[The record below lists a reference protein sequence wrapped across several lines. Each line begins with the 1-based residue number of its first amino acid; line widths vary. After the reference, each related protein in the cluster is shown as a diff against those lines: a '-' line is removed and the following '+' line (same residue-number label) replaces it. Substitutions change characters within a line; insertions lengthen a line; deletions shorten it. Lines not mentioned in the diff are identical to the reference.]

1 MRAFIEI
8 SPKYWRSLASRP
20 RKQFVFDL
28 QRFDSG
34 EKTEEPTQRK
44 KEESRK
50 KGQVAKSAEL
60 SSVFVILAAFVALK
74 TSGSYMYGKLAG
86 YMRHIFG
93 ELNVRGDFSIE
104 SIQWVILN
112 AGIVFLETV
121 MPVLLAVLV
130 VSVTVSF
137 LQVGFNFAPE
147 LIMPQFSRLNP
158 ISGFGRIFSK
168 RSVVELLKSL
178 LKITV
183 VGYFIYRYL
192 REETIRIPALMMSEL
207 ESSFAVLAAI
217 IYDLAFQIALVILVL
232 AILDYGYQWWEH
244 MQNLKM
250 SKQEV
255 KEEMKQTEGNPQIKG
270 KIREKQR
277 AMAMR
282 RMMSEVPK
290 ADVVITNPTHFAVAI
305 KYEAG
310 MEAPVVIAK
319 GSDFIAQRI
328 REIAKENDVTIVENK
343 PLAQALFKNAE
354 IGDLIPPD
362 LYKAVAEVLAY
373 VYRLKRKI
381 SE

>member
-1 MRAFIEI
+1 MRAFIGI
-8 SPKYWRSLASRP
+8 SPKFWRSLASRP
-20 RKQFVFDL
+20 GKQFVFDL
-28 QRFDSG
+28 QRFDSA

-86 YMRHIFG
+86 YMRYIFG

-310 MEAPVVIAK
+310 MEAPAVIAK

-343 PLAQALFKNAE
+343 PLAQALFKNTE
-354 IGDLIPPD
+354 IGDLVPPD

>member
-86 YMRHIFG
+86 YMRYIFG

-112 AGIVFLETV
+112 AGVVFLETV

-192 REETIRIPALMMSEL
+192 RQETIRIPALMMSEL
-207 ESSFAVLAAI
+207 EASFAVLAAI

-282 RMMSEVPK
+282 RMMTEVPK

-310 MEAPVVIAK
+310 MEAPAVIAK

-343 PLAQALFKNAE
+343 PLAQALFKSAE

>member
-20 RKQFVFDL
+20 AKQFVFDL

-86 YMRHIFG
+86 YMRYIFG

-112 AGIVFLETV
+112 AGVVFLETV

-178 LKITV
+178 LKITI

-207 ESSFAVLAAI
+207 EASFAVLAAI

-282 RMMSEVPK
+282 RMMTEVPK

-310 MEAPVVIAK
+310 MEAPAVIAK

-328 REIAKENDVTIVENK
+328 REIAKENDVTIIENK
-343 PLAQALFKNAE
+343 PLAQALFKSAE

>member
-20 RKQFVFDL
+20 AKQFVFDL

-121 MPVLLAVLV
+121 MPVLMAVLV

-178 LKITV
+178 LKITI

-207 ESSFAVLAAI
+207 EASFAVLAAI
-217 IYDLAFQIALVILVL
+217 IYDLAFQIAMVILVL

-310 MEAPVVIAK
+310 MEAPAVIAK

>member
-20 RKQFVFDL
+20 AKQFVFDL

-86 YMRHIFG
+86 YMRYIFG

-121 MPVLLAVLV
+121 MPVLMAVLV

-178 LKITV
+178 LKITI

-207 ESSFAVLAAI
+207 EASFAVLAAI
-217 IYDLAFQIALVILVL
+217 IYDLAFQIAMVILVL

-310 MEAPVVIAK
+310 MEAPAVIAK

>member
-1 MRAFIEI
+1 MKEFTEI
-8 SPKYWRSLASRP
+8 SSRYWLNWAGKPAERFA
-20 RKQFVFDL
+20 FDL
-28 QRFDSG
+28 QRFDSA

-60 SSVFVILAAFVALK
+60 SSVFVILTAFVALK
-74 TSGSYMYGKLAG
+74 AAGSYMYGKIAG
-86 YMRHIFG
+86 YMRYIFS
-93 ELNVRGDFSIE
+93 ELNVQGDFTIAS
-104 SIQWVILN
+104 VHLLILN
-112 AGIVFLETV
+112 AGFVFMEIVL
-121 MPVLLAVLV
+121 PILLAVLV
-130 VSVTVSF
+130 VSF

-147 LIMPQFSRLNP
+147 LIMPQFSRINP
-158 ISGFGRIFSK
+158 LSGFGRIFSK

-178 LKITV
+178 LKIIV

-192 REETIRIPALMMSEL
+192 REEAMRIPSLMMAELSE
-207 ESSFAVLAAI
+207 SFAVLAAI

-290 ADVVITNPTHFAVAI
+290 ADVVVTNPTHFAVAI
-305 KYEAG
+305 KYETG
-310 MEAPVVIAK
+310 MEAPTVVAK

-328 REIAKENDVTIVENK
+328 REIAKENDVIIVENK
-343 PLAQALFKNAE
+343 PLAQALFKTAE
-354 IGDLIPPD
+354 IGDLVPPE

-381 SE
+381 T

>member
-1 MRAFIEI
+1 MREFIGI
-8 SPKYWRSLASRP
+8 SPKYWRSLANRP
-20 RKQFVFDL
+20 GKQFVFDL

-86 YMRHIFG
+86 YMRYIFG

-207 ESSFAVLAAI
+207 EASFAVLAAI
-217 IYDLAFQIALVILVL
+217 IYDLAFQIAMVILVL

-310 MEAPVVIAK
+310 MEAPAVIAK

>member
-20 RKQFVFDL
+20 GKQFVFDL

>member
-1 MRAFIEI
+1 LRAFIEI

-305 KYEAG
+305 KYETG

-319 GSDFIAQRI
+319 GSDFIAQHI
-328 REIAKENDVTIVENK
+328 REIAKENYVTIVENK

>member
-207 ESSFAVLAAI
+207 EASFAVLAAI
-217 IYDLAFQIALVILVL
+217 IYDLAFQIAMVILVL

-305 KYEAG
+305 KYETG

>member
-1 MRAFIEI
+1 M
-8 SPKYWRSLASRP
+8 
-20 RKQFVFDL
+20 
-28 QRFDSG
+28 
-34 EKTEEPTQRK
+34 
-44 KEESRK
+44 
-50 KGQVAKSAEL
+50 
-60 SSVFVILAAFVALK
+60 
-74 TSGSYMYGKLAG
+74 
-86 YMRHIFG
+86 
-93 ELNVRGDFSIE
+93 
-104 SIQWVILN
+104 
-112 AGIVFLETV
+112 
-121 MPVLLAVLV
+121 
-130 VSVTVSF
+130 
-137 LQVGFNFAPE
+137 
-147 LIMPQFSRLNP
+147 
-158 ISGFGRIFSK
+158 
-168 RSVVELLKSL
+168 
-178 LKITV
+178 
-183 VGYFIYRYL
+183 
-192 REETIRIPALMMSEL
+192 
-207 ESSFAVLAAI
+207 
-217 IYDLAFQIALVILVL
+217 VILVL

-310 MEAPVVIAK
+310 MEAPAVIAK

>member
-1 MRAFIEI
+1 M
-8 SPKYWRSLASRP
+8 
-20 RKQFVFDL
+20 
-28 QRFDSG
+28 
-34 EKTEEPTQRK
+34 
-44 KEESRK
+44 
-50 KGQVAKSAEL
+50 
-60 SSVFVILAAFVALK
+60 
-74 TSGSYMYGKLAG
+74 
-86 YMRHIFG
+86 
-93 ELNVRGDFSIE
+93 
-104 SIQWVILN
+104 
-112 AGIVFLETV
+112 
-121 MPVLLAVLV
+121 VLLAVLV
-130 VSVTVSF
+130 VSVVVSF

-207 ESSFAVLAAI
+207 EASFAVLAAI
-217 IYDLAFQIALVILVL
+217 IYDLAFQIAMVILVL

-310 MEAPVVIAK
+310 MEAPAVIAK

>member
-310 MEAPVVIAK
+310 MEAPAVIAK

>member
-1 MRAFIEI
+1 
-8 SPKYWRSLASRP
+8 LASRP
-20 RKQFVFDL
+20 HKQFVFDL
-28 QRFDSG
+28 QRFDSS

-74 TSGSYMYGKLAG
+74 SAGSYMYGKLSG
-86 YMRHIFG
+86 YMRVMFG
-93 ELNVRGDFSIE
+93 ELNVQGDFNIE
-104 SIQWVILN
+104 SIHWVILN
-112 AGIVFLETV
+112 AGMVFLETV

-130 VSVTVSF
+130 VSVVVSF

-147 LIMPQFSRLNP
+147 LIMPQFGRLNP

-192 REETIRIPALMMSEL
+192 RQEAIRIPALMMSEL
-207 ESSFAVLAAI
+207 EASFAVLAAL
-217 IYDLAFQIALVILVL
+217 IYDLAFQIALVILIL

-282 RMMSEVPK
+282 RMMAEVPK
-290 ADVVITNPTHFAVAI
+290 ADVVVTNPTHFAVAI

-343 PLAQALFKNAE
+343 PLAQALFKSAE

>member
-1 MRAFIEI
+1 MKEFTEI
-8 SPKYWRSLASRP
+8 SSRYWLSWTEKPAER
-20 RKQFVFDL
+20 FVFDL
-28 QRFDSG
+28 QRFDSA

-60 SSVFVILAAFVALK
+60 SSVFVILTAFVALK
-74 TSGSYMYGKLAG
+74 AAGSYMYGKIAG
-86 YMRHIFG
+86 YMRYIFS
-93 ELNVRGDFSIE
+93 ELNVQGEFTIAS
-104 SIQWVILN
+104 VHLLILN
-112 AGIVFLETV
+112 AGFVFMEIVL
-121 MPVLLAVLV
+121 PILLAVLV

-147 LIMPQFSRLNP
+147 LIMPQFSRINP
-158 ISGFGRIFSK
+158 LSGFGRIFSK

-178 LKITV
+178 LKIIV

-192 REETIRIPALMMSEL
+192 REEAMRIPSLMMAEL
-207 ESSFAVLAAI
+207 PESFAVLAAI

-290 ADVVITNPTHFAVAI
+290 ADVVVTNPTHFAVAI
-305 KYEAG
+305 KYETG
-310 MEAPVVIAK
+310 MEAPTVVAK

-328 REIAKENDVTIVENK
+328 REIAKENDVIIVENK
-343 PLAQALFKNAE
+343 PLAQALFKTAE
-354 IGDLIPPD
+354 IGDLVPPE

-381 SE
+381 T